1 MAKRKSK
8 NATNAKIVGVIA
20 GAVTAVLIYLYAS
33 GTLQSLFADSIE
45 TQLETLAA
53 NVNHQLPKQVD
64 EVTRWDR
71 VEAGPGKKF
80 SYIYTVRINPTE
92 VQKRAV
98 KDAVTGK
105 TLANPQL
112 QLALSEGVIF
122 WHKYFDASGKKVFE
136 FPVSK

>member
-1 MAKRKSK
+1 
-8 NATNAKIVGVIA
+8 
-20 GAVTAVLIYLYAS
+20 
-33 GTLQSLFADSIE
+33 LFADSIE

-71 VEAGPGKKF
+71 VEAGPGKTF
-80 SYIYTVRINPTE
+80 SYIYTLRVNVTE
-92 VQKRAV
+92 AQKRAV

-112 QLALSEGVIF
+112 QLALGEGVIF
-122 WHKYFDASGKKVFE
+122 WHKYFDSSGKKVFE